1 MNANLIHYMTSNS
14 DDFQD
19 FLDDTHCTDDDKL
32 DAIIQ
37 IGTQG
42 WDECLEILVS
52 RDDPLLQSQQAAQ
65 AWVHMA
71 SNGHTDC
78 WMQML
83 TTFYEAHAGN
93 PDLWNDA
100 LRVGRDDA
108 AMEGHWEVYA
118 LTKALEGFVA
128 LKTPSDVA
136 QMALLGMR
144 IELMHGLD
152 ALTARRDVA
161 DNFASKHIAQV
172 STTKNVS
179 NVFEG
184 INFV

>member
-1 MNANLIHYMTSNS
+1 MNENLIHYMTGNS

-19 FLDDTHCTDDDKL
+19 FLEDNTCTDDDKL
-32 DAIIQ
+32 DAIIK
-37 IGTQG
+37 IGTHG

-52 RDDPLLQSQQAAQ
+52 RDEPLLLSQQAAQ

-71 SNGHTDC
+71 SNGHTDT

-83 TTFYEAHAGN
+83 TAFYQAHTVN
-93 PDLWNDA
+93 PEMWNDA

-108 AMEGHWEVYA
+108 QMDGHWETYS
-118 LTKALEGFVA
+118 LCKALEGLVA
-128 LKTPSDVA
+128 LKTPTDVA

-152 ALTARRDVA
+152 QKTADQEVA
-161 DNFASKHIAQV
+161 DNFAFKHIAQAGN
-172 STTKNVS
+172 TKNVS
-179 NVFEG
+179 NVFDG
-184 INFV
+184 MNF